1 MHSDITERRVTY
13 CKGCGSPFTSVGE
26 ALRVIAGKKKT
37 DMQNKILSQK
47 PIRFNNMRSGVMRD
61 GRIFRCKEG
70 CTIIKHNDRIR
81 YLIDVVK
88 QSCTCTG
95 FSIREKCKHIDK
107 LKVILKMI
115 GNQTLKPFHLA

>member
-1 MHSDITERRVTY
+1 MTVNQFEFKFRAVKDALFLEVY
-13 CKGCGSPFTSVGE
+13 YEGE
-26 ALRVIAGKKKT
+26 
-37 DMQNKILSQK
+37 DY
-47 PIRFNNMRSGVMRD
+47 
-61 GRIFRCKEG
+61 
-70 CTIIKHNDRIR
+70 R

-115 GNQTLKPFHLA
+115 GNQTLKPFHLL